1 MWEGLQ
7 VQILSALLLINRLN
21 KNNMKSK
28 EEGKGFNYG
37 MGTMLM
43 TSIGMDLVGQ
53 GSWFTYAGL
62 ALLIVSSITF
72 YKYIKLK

>member
-1 MWEGLQ
+1 
-7 VQILSALLLINRLN
+7 
-21 KNNMKSK
+21 MKSK
-28 EEGKGFNYG
+28 EEGRGFAYG
-37 MGTMLM
+37 MGIMLM
-43 TSIGMDLVGQ
+43 ISIGMDLVGQ

>member
-28 EEGKGFNYG
+28 EEGRGFAYG
-37 MGTMLM
+37 MGIMLM
-43 TSIGMDLVGQ
+43 ISIGMDLVGQ